1 MIKLY
6 DYELSGNCYK
16 VRLMLSLLGLEYE
29 KVEVEF
35 FPSKAHK
42 SDEFLA
48 INPLGQLPALED
60 GELVLRDAQAI
71 LSYLAARYDQQ
82 GSWYPLQDPARLA
95 EVNMW
100 LAFAND
106 MSNAS
111 SAARLAEVFGYELD
125 ADAARANAYE
135 RFAVLDQQLWFSE
148 HEQHGWVCSG
158 TQPTIADIACF
169 PYVMLA
175 DEGGMS
181 LMDYPAIRRWTD
193 RVKSL
198 PGFVVMSGIFHTAAA

>member
-16 VRLMLSLLGLEYE
+16 LRLMLSLLGLEYE
-29 KVEVEF
+29 KVGVEF
-35 FPSKAHK
+35 FPGKAHK

-48 INPLGQLPALED
+48 LNPLGQLPVLED
-60 GELVLRDAQAI
+60 GDLVLRDAQAI
-71 LSYLAARYDQQ
+71 LSYLAARYDHDD
-82 GSWYPLQDPARLA
+82 SWYPLDDPARLG

-100 LAFAND
+100 LAFAD
-106 MSNAS
+106 GLTSTA

-125 ADAARANAYE
+125 ADSARANAYE
-135 RFAVLDQQLWFSE
+135 RFAVLDRQLWFSE
-148 HEQHGWVCSG
+148 HEHHGWICSG
-158 TQPTIADIACF
+158 NRPSIADIACF

-175 DEGGMS
+175 DEAGMS

-193 RVKSL
+193 RVKRL